1 MPPPTSLFS
10 HVQVNWVVP
19 AGVTSALYDTINIYA
34 SGTETQSYNLLTSVS
49 FLDGAVPR
57 TSYTDTTRT
66 ITARDT
72 VHYMVIFS
80 NSISGAYTDSF
91 MTFKSLSPREQRMVL
106 QLRDYLSRF
115 ITNRLADE
123 EIRQYIE
130 LSLNSVNLYS
140 PATGFNIF
148 SLPRELEP
156 LVITGAVILG
166 VAYNMLGIGFTDISY
181 SDQGFQL
188 TTSRYDKMSGMFD
201 KVLGMYNNLLAVAKL
216 EYAPGPE
223 GVGTVMLPIGL
234 GGNLNRGIMNV
245 FDLLGALGRI
255 FIIGYGLDSITGG
268 MVI

>member
-1 MPPPTSLFS
+1 MAPPDTLFT
-10 HVQVNWVVP
+10 HVEVCWTIP
-19 AGVTSALYDTINIYA
+19 AGVTTALYDTVNIYV
-34 SGTETQSYNLLTSVS
+34 SSTETQSYALLASVDLEES
-49 FLDGAVPR
+49 PGVLR
-57 TSYTDTTRT
+57 TRYIDTQRT
-66 ITARDT
+66 ITARDSA
-72 VHYMVIFS
+72 HYMVIFS
-80 NSISGAYTDSF
+80 DSTSGAYSDSYL
-91 MTFKSLSPREQRMVL
+91 TYKTLTPLEQRLIL

-123 EIRQYIE
+123 ELRQYIE
-130 LSLNSVNLYS
+130 LSLNSINLYS
-140 PATGFNIF
+140 PATGFTVF
-148 SLPRELEP
+148 SLPKQLEP

-216 EYAPGPE
+216 EYAEGPQ
-223 GVGTVMLPIGL
+223 GVGTVSLPIGL

-255 FIIGYGLDSITGG
+255 FMIGYGLDSISIG
-268 MVI
+268 ML